1 MKLPNKF
8 VLVGAGALLTLAFAA
23 PAAAAEPEGAI
34 RSAGGPTAV
43 ADSYIVV
50 FRDAAVARTRVSANA
65 KSLVD
70 RHGGSVARTYS
81 SALRGFE
88 VRASEKVAA
97 RIAADPS
104 VAFVEQN
111 HTVHGD
117 RAPRP
122 TRRRG
127 AWTASTSATCRS
139 TRPTRTRTR
148 PANVHA
154 YIIDTGIRISHNDF
168 GGRATSGFDAVDG
181 GSADDCNGH
190 GTHVAGTVGGS
201 DLRRRQE
208 RAARRPS
215 ACSTARAAAPP
226 PRSSPASTG

>member
-8 VLVGAGALLTLAFAA
+8 VLVGAGALLSLAFAA

-88 VRASEKVAA
+88 VRGE
-97 RIAADPS
+97 REGRRP
-104 VAFVEQN
+104 
-111 HTVHGD
+111 D
-117 RAPRP
+117 RRRPVRGVRRAEPHRPRDRTPRP

-127 AWTASTSATCRS
+127 AWTASTSATCR
-139 TRPTRTRTR
+139 
-148 PANVHA
+148 
-154 YIIDTGIRISHNDF
+154 
-168 GGRATSGFDAVDG
+168 
-181 GSADDCNGH
+181 
-190 GTHVAGTVGGS
+190 
-201 DLRRRQE
+201 
-208 RAARRPS
+208 
-215 ACSTARAAAPP
+215 
-226 PRSSPASTG
+226 